1 MLIEKFGFMNYPRRS
16 DEADDYRQITDE
28 RNNFFLSP
36 AWMDHARETKVKASR
51 SDLRRSLDYSH

>member
-1 MLIEKFGFMNYPRRS
+1 MLIKKFGFSSYLVRTTKGDNYR
-16 DEADDYRQITDE
+16 EITDE

-36 AWMDHARETKVKASR
+36 TLMDHAPETKVKASR